1 MVNLY
6 MYFWEKIKVWRKEV
20 GDFMNLHDFVHGV
33 DPTIKLVIEDEF
45 PGTRCVGGKY
55 VPSTHSIFL
64 YEKDIKIQCRHLFG
78 SNECLESYQWIILA
92 HELGHALDE
101 DLLSLSAKF
110 DQTEDIGLLYQIECN
125 AWEIG
130 KKLIPFIN
138 SELFSSIKD
147 QSLAHYHKEME
158 KIS

>member
-6 MYFWEKIKVWRKEV
+6 MYFLEKVKVWRKEV
-20 GDFMNLHDFVHGV
+20 GDFMNLHDFVHEV

-55 VPSTHSIFL
+55 APSTHSIFL
-64 YEKDIKIQCRHLFG
+64 YEKDIKIQCRYLFG

-110 DQTEDIGLLYQIECN
+110 EQTEDTWLLYQIECN
-125 AWEIG
+125 AWEMG
-130 KKLIPFIN
+130 EKLIPFID
-138 SELFSSIKD
+138 SELFASIKD
-147 QSLAHYHKEME
+147 ESLAHYHKEME

>member
-1 MVNLY
+1 M
-6 MYFWEKIKVWRKEV
+6 
-20 GDFMNLHDFVHGV
+20 
-33 DPTIKLVIEDEF
+33 
-45 PGTRCVGGKY
+45 
-55 VPSTHSIFL
+55 
-64 YEKDIKIQCRHLFG
+64 FG

-101 DLLSLSAKF
+101 ELLSLSAKF
-110 DQTEDIGLLYQIECN
+110 DQTDDIGLLYRIECN

-130 KKLIPFIN
+130 EKLIPFIN
-138 SELFSSIKD
+138 SELFSFIKD